1 MWGFGSILALLL
13 AMLLPGSANA
23 ATPDP
28 SPAWYASITPAPGE
42 GIKAMV
48 TDLRQTVAENG
59 LSHAITRATDW
70 VKELELSWTAHR
82 ASDAEAA
89 IAEASDVTTPTSN
102 AAVLAAANRN
112 ALGNPAAKSTGWG
125 PVSIISNAGG
135 EHGWTMGHAQP
146 VLNATIGAAPALTS
160 SGMSHTGGAGAE
172 DALASHDVELG
183 VHIPFMPWNAQVA
196 ADHYWWGARSY
207 GPQVSGTRLGLKFSP
222 VENVQI
228 EGGRNQDQRGS
239 GGFVGLSYSVQ
250 LDQPK

>member
-1 MWGFGSILALLL
+1 MWGFGSILALSL
-13 AMLLPGSANA
+13 AMLLPGSARA
-23 ATPDP
+23 ATPDA
-28 SPAWYASITPAPGE
+28 SPAWYASITPSPGE

-82 ASDAEAA
+82 ASEAEAA
-89 IAEASDVTTPTSN
+89 IEDTSGATTPTSN

-112 ALGNPAAKSTGWG
+112 TLANPAAKSTGWG

-146 VLNATIGAAPALTS
+146 VLNATLGV
-160 SGMSHTGGAGAE
+160 SHTGGVGAE
-172 DALASHDVELG
+172 SALASHDVELG

-196 ADHYWWGARSY
+196 ADHYWWGARTY

-222 VENVQI
+222 IENVQI
-228 EGGRNQDQRGS
+228 EGGRKQDQRGS

-250 LDQPK
+250 LDQPN